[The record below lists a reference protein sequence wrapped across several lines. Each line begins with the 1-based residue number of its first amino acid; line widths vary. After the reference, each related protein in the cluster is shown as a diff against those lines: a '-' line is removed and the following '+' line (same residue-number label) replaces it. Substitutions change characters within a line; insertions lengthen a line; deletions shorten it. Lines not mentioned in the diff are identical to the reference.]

1 MKNYELLS
9 NTSVVSLEIL
19 TGDSQL
25 ALVITN
31 SKKVFQ
37 KDH

>member
-1 MKNYELLS
+1 MKNYELLL

-25 ALVITN
+25 VLVISN

>member
-1 MKNYELLS
+1 MKNYELLL
-9 NTSVVSLEIL
+9 NTSVCLEIL

-25 ALVITN
+25 VLVISN